1 MIFRLTLFT
10 SSDLILFSFY
20 FPSARY
26 FQVSATSPAGGARQL
41 FLLFFC
47 FLIYF
52 LFQLVCLFFCFYTF
66 YSYGSLFHTMCMPC
80 QSFPVVWHSITLSTT
95 VLTAYQVRGNVVSL
109 WRSFVTTE
117 LLLSSI
123 GKSAQ
128 TLVVLDVAE
137 QKEG

>member
-1 MIFRLTLFT
+1 
-10 SSDLILFSFY
+10 
-20 FPSARY
+20 
-26 FQVSATSPAGGARQL
+26 
-41 FLLFFC
+41 
-47 FLIYF
+47 
-52 LFQLVCLFFCFYTF
+52 
-66 YSYGSLFHTMCMPC
+66 MCMPC

-117 LLLSSI
+117 ELVLSSI

-128 TLVVLDVAE
+128 TLVVLDVGE